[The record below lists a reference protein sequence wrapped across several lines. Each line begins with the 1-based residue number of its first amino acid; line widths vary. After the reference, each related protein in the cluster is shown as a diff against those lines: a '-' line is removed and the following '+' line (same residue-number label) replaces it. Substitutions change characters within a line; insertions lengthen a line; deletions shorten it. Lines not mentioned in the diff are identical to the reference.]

1 MTRKFDEN
9 AIAEVIVSVLPAGV
23 AREFS
28 SERDTIR
35 YAVRGEGIK
44 LKKIVLN
51 RDSLRKLA
59 DDPAGPVKIE
69 YLQRDLLAAA
79 TQRGGVPVPA
89 AAAARGHEAE
99 AGVCATVRFGALM
112 ALSRRFATP

>member
-9 AIAEVIVSVLPAGV
+9 AIAEVIVSILPAGV

-44 LKKIVLN
+44 LQKIVLK

-59 DDPAGPVKIE
+59 DAPAGAVKIE

-79 TQRGGVPVPA
+79 TQRGEFRYPRPLVHRAMP
-89 AAAARGHEAE
+89 
-99 AGVCATVRFGALM
+99 RFGAFLPL
-112 ALSRRFATP
+112 AVGR

>member
-28 SERDTIR
+28 SERGSIR

-44 LKKIVLN
+44 LKKIILN

-59 DDPAGPVKIE
+59 NDPLGAVKIE
-69 YLQRDLLAAA
+69 YLQRDLLNAA
-79 TQRGGVPVPA
+79 TQRGEFRYPRPLVHRVMP
-89 AAAARGHEAE
+89 
-99 AGVCATVRFGALM
+99 
-112 ALSRRFATP
+112 RFAAFMPLAVGR

>member
-59 DDPAGPVKIE
+59 GDPAGPVKIE
-69 YLQRDLLAAA
+69 YLQRELLAAA
-79 TQRGGVPVPA
+79 AQRGEFRYPRPLLHVAMRRKLQFALPP
-89 AAAARGHEAE
+89 
-99 AGVCATVRFGALM
+99 CALAL
-112 ALSRRFATP
+112 

>member
-44 LKKIVLN
+44 LRKIVLN
-51 RDSLRKLA
+51 RDSFRKLV

-69 YLQRDLLAAA
+69 YLQRELLAAA
-79 TQRGGVPVPA
+79 TQRGDFRYPRPLLHV
-89 AAAARGHEAE
+89 AAR
-99 AGVCATVRFGALM
+99 RKLQFALPV
-112 ALSRRFATP
+112 AVGR